1 MDEIGQIV
9 DNLYARSVFFVQD
22 AEQSLGF
29 YTNTLGFRLDWN
41 HQEQGKAFVF
51 QVSLLGFELIL
62 NQVEPWTEG
71 RGGHGR
77 VFIGLDDDQ
86 ALRFRQHLKEKGI
99 KPTFLQWG
107 GPTFVIHD
115 TDRNE
120 MFFWLPEKE
129 SASLRAQLSRA

>member
-1 MDEIGQIV
+1 M
-9 DNLYARSVFFVQD
+9 DNLNAKSVFFVTD
-22 AEQSLGF
+22 AEQSLSF
-29 YTNTLGFRLDWN
+29 YTNTLGFTLDWN

-51 QVSLLGFELIL
+51 KVSLLGFELIL

-71 RGGHGR
+71 RAGHGR

-86 ALRFRQHLKEKGI
+86 AVRFRQYLKERGI
-99 KPTFLQWG
+99 KTTLLQWG

-115 TDRNE
+115 MDRNE

-129 SASLRAQLSRA
+129 RANLEAEFADA